1 MVIENGNNKNNMTFV
16 IIVIVICLT
25 VYGIMT
31 SKHNAEESKAFWG
44 DHSDSSDVKKLKS
57 RMKLLIDRVDLLEER
72 INKLDD
78 QSLKSR
84 IDIKTFNSN

>member
-1 MVIENGNNKNNMTFV
+1 MTFV

-25 VYGIMT
+25 VYSIMV
-31 SKHNAEESKAFWG
+31 SKHNAEESKAFWS
-44 DHSDSSDVKKLKS
+44 DHSDSSDIKRLKS

-72 INKLDD
+72 INKFDG

-84 IDIKTFNSN
+84 INRKTFNSN

>member
-1 MVIENGNNKNNMTFV
+1 MIFV
-16 IIVIVICLT
+16 IVVIVICLT
-25 VYGIMT
+25 VYSIMV

-44 DHSDSSDVKKLKS
+44 DHSDSSDIKKLKS

-84 IDIKTFNSN
+84 INRKTFNSN

>member
-1 MVIENGNNKNNMTFV
+1 MAFV

-25 VYGIMT
+25 VYGIIYIMA

-44 DHSDSSDVKKLKS
+44 DHSDSSDVNRLKKRLN
-57 RMKLLIDRVDLLEER
+57 LLIDRVDLLEER
-72 INKLDD
+72 INKLDG

-84 IDIKTFNSN
+84 IDRKTFNSN

>member
-1 MVIENGNNKNNMTFV
+1 MTFV
-16 IIVIVICLT
+16 IIVIIICLT
-25 VYGIMT
+25 VYGMMT

-44 DHSDSSDVKKLKS
+44 DHSDSTDVKRLKS

-78 QSLKSR
+78 KSLKSK
-84 IDIKTFNSN
+84 IDRKHLIAINI

>member
-25 VYGIMT
+25 VYGIMA

>member
-1 MVIENGNNKNNMTFV
+1 MTFV
-16 IIVIVICLT
+16 IIVIIICLT
-25 VYGIMT
+25 VYGMMT

-44 DHSDSSDVKKLKS
+44 DHSDSTDVKRLKS

-78 QSLKSR
+78 KSLKSK
-84 IDIKTFNSN
+84 IDRKTFNSN

>member
-1 MVIENGNNKNNMTFV
+1 MNNYKVTLVVIQVSE
-16 IIVIVICLT
+16 
-25 VYGIMT
+25 
-31 SKHNAEESKAFWG
+31 

-78 QSLKSR
+78 HSLKSR

>member
-1 MVIENGNNKNNMTFV
+1 MTFV

-25 VYGIMT
+25 VYGIMA

-44 DHSDSSDVKKLKS
+44 DHSDSSDVKKLKA

-72 INKLDD
+72 INKLDE
-78 QSLKSR
+78 SEFKN
-84 IDIKTFNSN
+84 KN

>member
-25 VYGIMT
+25 VYGIMA

-44 DHSDSSDVKKLKS
+44 DHSDSTDVKRLKS

-72 INKLDD
+72 INKLDS

-84 IDIKTFNSN
+84 IDRKTFNSN

>member
-1 MVIENGNNKNNMTFV
+1 MTFV

-25 VYGIMT
+25 VYGIMA

-44 DHSDSSDVKKLKS
+44 DHSDSSDVKRLKS

-72 INKLDD
+72 INNLDE
-78 QSLKSR
+78 SEFKN
-84 IDIKTFNSN
+84 KN

>member
-1 MVIENGNNKNNMTFV
+1 MIFV

-44 DHSDSSDVKKLKS
+44 DHSDSSDVKRLKS

-78 QSLKSR
+78 QSLKSK

>member
-16 IIVIVICLT
+16 IVVIVICLT
-25 VYGIMT
+25 VYGIMA

-44 DHSDSSDVKKLKS
+44 DHSDSSDVKRLKS

-84 IDIKTFNSN
+84 IDRKTFNSN

>member
-1 MVIENGNNKNNMTFV
+1 MTFV

-25 VYGIMT
+25 VYAIMA
-31 SKHNAEESKAFWG
+31 SKHNAEESKAFQD
-44 DHSDSSDVKKLKS
+44 DHSDSSDVKKLKT
-57 RMKLLIDRVDLLEER
+57 RLNLLIDRVDLLEER

>member
-1 MVIENGNNKNNMTFV
+1 MAFV

-25 VYGIMT
+25 VYSIMVA
-31 SKHNAEESKAFWG
+31 KHNAEESKAFWS

-57 RMKLLIDRVDLLEER
+57 RIKLLIDRVDLLEER
-72 INKLDD
+72 INKLDG

-84 IDIKTFNSN
+84 IDRKTFNSN

>member
-1 MVIENGNNKNNMTFV
+1 MTFV

-25 VYGIMT
+25 VYGIMA

-57 RMKLLIDRVDLLEER
+57 RMKLLIDRVAVSYTHLTLPTILLV
-72 INKLDD
+72 
-78 QSLKSR
+78 
-84 IDIKTFNSN
+84 

>member
-1 MVIENGNNKNNMTFV
+1 MTFV

-25 VYGIMT
+25 VYGIMA

-44 DHSDSSDVKKLKS
+44 DHSDSSDVKRLKS

-72 INKLDD
+72 INKLDE
-78 QSLKSR
+78 SEFKN
-84 IDIKTFNSN
+84 KN

>member
-1 MVIENGNNKNNMTFV
+1 MTFV

-25 VYGIMT
+25 VYGIMA
-31 SKHNAEESKAFWG
+31 SKHNAEENKAFWG
-44 DHSDSSDVKKLKS
+44 DHSDSSDVKRLKS

-84 IDIKTFNSN
+84 IDRKTFNSN

>member
-1 MVIENGNNKNNMTFV
+1 MTFV

-25 VYGIMT
+25 VYGIMA

-44 DHSDSSDVKKLKS
+44 DHSDSSDVKRLKS

-84 IDIKTFNSN
+84 INRKTFNSN